1 MKTHN
6 YSNWMSILSKIVL
19 TVTFHFCFFCLQAE
33 ECNVTITAGKL
44 NSALKGKENVT
55 KLTISGK
62 MNGSDF
68 LYIRGLYNLCELDM
82 TNAIIVPGGKV
93 YLENQGYSG
102 KKKYKVTEADVL
114 PEFVFLGRS
123 NLRKIIL
130 PKQLVKV
137 DRNALVTNNP
147 NLVIQFTSQKPP
159 RIEAQYVDNG
169 TEDEVKNTS
178 NTNDVNDIL
187 GSVSSNEMAKY
198 FGIESSKKENPNQV
212 CAKIIVPGNSYL
224 AYKAELNE
232 HIYKSLVKDYA
243 PSEYT
248 ISLLLNT
255 RLSNKL
261 EGGYNFVKR
270 LTLRGDLDI
279 DNLKFISQLKN
290 LRYLNLREAEIK
302 DGKFTAWLYRA
313 TKRDVGELLNFI
325 NIYATPSTAI
335 IMNDTICYYS
345 ILNKILFSVDTS
357 ILNLAEKRRVLL
369 FSLQELQS
377 QKNDLDEARKKAEK
391 QAAQNAL
398 LYGLLGMSGEV
409 LDKQY
414 EHEEISTIDYMSNK
428 MFGEALK
435 EELEKEIQKADLS
448 DPNVYAR
455 VSKEIDKGI
464 ATYKQQIKEL
474 EIQMKPTEESIKKQL
489 NDFYNAISN
498 GSIIPSYA
506 FEDLWRLQKVILPEN
521 TVLIGDHAF
530 LNCSESLVVEVNAN
544 AKQLG
549 AMKD

>member
-1 MKTHN
+1 MKKRN
-6 YSNWMSILSKIVL
+6 LLNLLSVFSKVTCVL
-19 TVTFHFCFFCLQAE
+19 FFSFCFLYAQAE
-33 ECNVTITAGKL
+33 ECNVTIKAGKL
-44 NSALKGKENVT
+44 KSALKGKENVT

-62 MNGSDF
+62 MNGSDLLCIRE
-68 LYIRGLYNLCELDM
+68 LYSLRELDL

-93 YLENQGYSG
+93 YLEKQDYSG

-114 PEFVFLGRS
+114 PDFVFLGKS

-130 PKQLVKV
+130 PNQLVKV
-137 DRNALVTNNP
+137 GRNALVTNNP
-147 NLVIQFTSQKPP
+147 NLVVQFTSQEPP
-159 RIEAQYVDNG
+159 RIEAQYINNG
-169 TEDEVKNTS
+169 TEEEEKSTS
-178 NTNDVNDIL
+178 NTNDVDDIL

-290 LRYLNLREAEIK
+290 LHYLNLREAEIK

-325 NIYATPSTAI
+325 DKYATPSTAI

-345 ILNKILFSVDTS
+345 ILNKILSSVDTS

-369 FSLQELQS
+369 LSLQELQS
-377 QKNDLDEARKKAEK
+377 QKDDLAEAKKKAEK

-398 LYGLLGMSGEV
+398 LYGLLGMSDEV

-414 EHEEISTIDYMSNK
+414 EHYEISTIDYMSNK
-428 MFGEALK
+428 MFGDALK
-435 EELEKEIQKADLS
+435 EELEKELQKADLS

-464 ATYKQQIKEL
+464 ATYEQQIKEL
-474 EIQMKPTEESIKKQL
+474 EIQMKPTEEIIEKQL
-489 NDFYNAISN
+489 NDFYNAVSN

-506 FEDLWRLQKVILPEN
+506 FEDLWKLQTVILPGN

-530 LNCSESLVVEVNAN
+530 MNCSESLEVEVNAN

-549 AMKD
+549 IMSD

>member
-1 MKTHN
+1 MKK
-6 YSNWMSILSKIVL
+6 SNLSNLLSAFSKITYVL
-19 TVTFHFCFFCLQAE
+19 LFSFCFLYVQAE
-33 ECNVTITAGKL
+33 EYNVTIKAGKL
-44 NSALKGKENVT
+44 KSALKGKENVT

-68 LYIRGLYNLCELDM
+68 LCIRELYSLRELDL
-82 TNAIIVPGGKV
+82 TNAVIVPGGKA
-93 YLENQGYSG
+93 YWERQDYSG

-114 PEFVFLGRS
+114 PDFVFLGKS

-130 PKQLVKV
+130 PNQLVKV
-137 DRNALVTNNP
+137 GRNALVTNNP
-147 NLVIQFTSQKPP
+147 NLVVQFTSQEPP
-159 RIEAQYVDNG
+159 RIEVQYINNG
-169 TEDEVKNTS
+169 TEEEEKSTS
-178 NTNDVNDIL
+178 NTNDVDDIL
-187 GSVSSNEMAKY
+187 GSVASNEMAKY

-290 LRYLNLREAEIK
+290 LHYLNLREAEIK

-325 NIYATPSTAI
+325 DKYATPSTAI

-345 ILNKILFSVDTS
+345 ILNKILSSADTS

-369 FSLQELQS
+369 LSLQELQS
-377 QKNDLDEARKKAEK
+377 QKDDLAEAKKKAEK

-398 LYGLLGMSGEV
+398 LYGLLGMSDEV

-414 EHEEISTIDYMSNK
+414 EHYEISTIDYMSNK
-428 MFGEALK
+428 MFGDALK
-435 EELEKEIQKADLS
+435 EELEKELQKADLS

-464 ATYKQQIKEL
+464 ATYEQQIKEL
-474 EIQMKPTEESIKKQL
+474 EIQMKPTEEIIEKQL
-489 NDFYNAISN
+489 NDFYNAVSN

-506 FEDLWRLQKVILPEN
+506 FEDLWKLQTVILPGN

-530 LNCSESLVVEVNAN
+530 MNCSESLEVEVNAN

-549 AMKD
+549 IMSD

>member
-1 MKTHN
+1 M
-6 YSNWMSILSKIVL
+6 
-19 TVTFHFCFFCLQAE
+19 
-33 ECNVTITAGKL
+33 
-44 NSALKGKENVT
+44 
-55 KLTISGK
+55 
-62 MNGSDF
+62 
-68 LYIRGLYNLCELDM
+68 
-82 TNAIIVPGGKV
+82 
-93 YLENQGYSG
+93 
-102 KKKYKVTEADVL
+102 
-114 PEFVFLGRS
+114 
-123 NLRKIIL
+123 
-130 PKQLVKV
+130 
-137 DRNALVTNNP
+137 
-147 NLVIQFTSQKPP
+147 
-159 RIEAQYVDNG
+159 
-169 TEDEVKNTS
+169 
-178 NTNDVNDIL
+178 
-187 GSVSSNEMAKY
+187 
-198 FGIESSKKENPNQV
+198 
-212 CAKIIVPGNSYL
+212 
-224 AYKAELNE
+224 
-232 HIYKSLVKDYA
+232 
-243 PSEYT
+243 
-248 ISLLLNT
+248 
-255 RLSNKL
+255 
-261 EGGYNFVKR
+261 
-270 LTLRGDLDI
+270 
-279 DNLKFISQLKN
+279 
-290 LRYLNLREAEIK
+290 
-302 DGKFTAWLYRA
+302 
-313 TKRDVGELLNFI
+313 
-325 NIYATPSTAI
+325 
-335 IMNDTICYYS
+335 
-345 ILNKILFSVDTS
+345 
-357 ILNLAEKRRVLL
+357 RVLL